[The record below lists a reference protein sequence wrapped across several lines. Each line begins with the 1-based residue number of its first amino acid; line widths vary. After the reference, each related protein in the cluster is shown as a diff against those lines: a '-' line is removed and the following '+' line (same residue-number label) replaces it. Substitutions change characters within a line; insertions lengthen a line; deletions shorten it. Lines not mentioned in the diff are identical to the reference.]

1 MAWRR
6 FGFGMSRKSALE
18 LKQRLEKE
26 GDKAKITKTSI
37 GYSVLMWVDLEG
49 KYKGLKP
56 RR

>member
-18 LKQRLEKE
+18 VKERLEKE
-26 GDKAKITKTSI
+26 GDKVKITKTSV

-49 KYKGLKP
+49 KHSGLKS